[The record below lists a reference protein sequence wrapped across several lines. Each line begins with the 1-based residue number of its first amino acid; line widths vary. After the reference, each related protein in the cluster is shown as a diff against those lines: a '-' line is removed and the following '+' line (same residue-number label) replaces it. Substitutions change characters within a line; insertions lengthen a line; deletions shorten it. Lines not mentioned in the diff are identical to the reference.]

1 MSWGRLFQRLGTKV
15 SVTELVR
22 PVEAL
27 ELYGFCG
34 RKATLNHAHAL
45 VTVCP

>member
-15 SVTELVR
+15 SVTELVQ

-27 ELYGFCG
+27 ELE
-34 RKATLNHAHAL
+34 HA
-45 VTVCP
+45 